1 MKTTLEILMAARRRI
16 EKPESWTQRAYQR
29 DKNGNSLSVWDAQ
42 DATCWCARGAIWS
55 IDPKGKL
62 TDAFKALELAVPE
75 QTVTVFNDTHTH
87 AEVLAAF
94 DRAIAA
100 EEARQ

>member
-1 MKTTLEILMAARRRI
+1 MSALDILKAARAKI
-16 EKPESWTQRAYQR
+16 AKPENWTQRAYQR

-42 DATCWCARGAIWS
+42 AATCWCARGAIWS
-55 IDPKGKL
+55 IDPKGRL
-62 TDAFKALELAVPE
+62 TDAFKALELSVPD

-94 DRAIAA
+94 DSAIAA
-100 EEARQ
+100 EEAKQ